1 MWLAQD
7 NHTMAFTT
15 LSAKQKQVVHEDAEE
30 HYISNAFLHQS
41 WAQHGNLKVD
51 PRNDF
56 TTGSNR
62 WGILGDP
69 EVKNLAL

>member
-1 MWLAQD
+1 
-7 NHTMAFTT
+7 
-15 LSAKQKQVVHEDAEE
+15 
-30 HYISNAFLHQS
+30 
-41 WAQHGNLKVD
+41 VD